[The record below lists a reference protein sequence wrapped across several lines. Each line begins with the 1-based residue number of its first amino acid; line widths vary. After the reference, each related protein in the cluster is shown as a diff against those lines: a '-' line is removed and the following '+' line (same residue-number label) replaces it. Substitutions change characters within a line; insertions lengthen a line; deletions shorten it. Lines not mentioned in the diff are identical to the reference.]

1 MRYAMM
7 LCVALATLPLRRSAD
22 ITASTCEAAVRPPHT
37 CAWNVD
43 FFTVNGAPCIVR
55 ASSSSSSA
63 SADSGAEAEE
73 EAGARARAEEEAL
86 KVQSQAKRMAA
97 ETARETAGRA
107 AGASGGPPMPPSLSN
122 SSLLSTPGSSLGIPT
137 LGDPTPPK
145 PKPVEPVKPKPKP
158 VEVVKPKPKPKPVKP
173 KIKVNL
179 KSTMRKPDT
188 QKIKAQQAAAE
199 RARQAEAKRRAALNQ
214 SLNNLDSKLSG
225 RTSVNVPQG
234 RYAAANYESLIRR
247 KYVDATIHP
256 GTISGDPVV
265 KVQLVI
271 ARNGNV
277 LSARIIG
284 ASGLASWDRAVQKAL
299 DRVKRIAPFPAGM
312 SGAKK
317 TFSLNF
323 NSRSFQ

>member
-1 MRYAMM
+1 MGR
-7 LCVALATLPLRRSAD
+7 LKRSCVVGSVVFHTLTLALLFL
-22 ITASTCEAAVRPPHT
+22 
-37 CAWNVD
+37 
-43 FFTVNGAPCIVR
+43 APII
-55 ASSSSSSA
+55 
-63 SADSGAEAEE
+63 
-73 EAGARARAEEEAL
+73 L
-86 KVQSQAKRMAA
+86 AKREEKVEVIDLIPSEIVDQIMA
-97 ETARETAGRA
+97 
-107 AGASGGPPMPPSLSN
+107 PPAPVAPP
-122 SSLLSTPGSSLGIPT
+122 TPPAPVPPAPT
-137 LGDPTPPK
+137 PPKPTPPKPKPTPPDPTPPK

-179 KSTMRKPDT
+179 NSTMRKPDT

-199 RARQAEAKRRAALNQ
+199 RARQAEAKRRAALTQ

>member
-1 MRYAMM
+1 MGR
-7 LCVALATLPLRRSAD
+7 LKRSCVVGSIVFHALTLALL
-22 ITASTCEAAVRPPHT
+22 VL
-37 CAWNVD
+37 
-43 FFTVNGAPCIVR
+43 APVLLAKR
-55 ASSSSSSA
+55 V
-63 SADSGAEAEE
+63 E
-73 EAGARARAEEEAL
+73 
-86 KVQSQAKRMAA
+86 KVQVIDLIPSEIVDQIMA
-97 ETARETAGRA
+97 
-107 AGASGGPPMPPSLSN
+107 PPAPVAPPSPP
-122 SSLLSTPGSSLGIPT
+122 TPAPT
-137 LGDPTPPK
+137 KPTPPKPTPPK
-145 PKPVEPVKPKPKP
+145 PKPKPPDPIPPKPKPKP

-179 KSTMRKPDT
+179 KSTMRQPDT
-188 QKIKAQQAAAE
+188 QKVKAQQAAAE
-199 RARQAEAKRRAALNQ
+199 RARQAEAKRQAALKQ
-214 SLNNLDSKLSG
+214 SLNKLDSKLSG

-277 LSARIIG
+277 ISARIIG
-284 ASGLASWDRAVQKAL
+284 VSGLASWDRAVQKAL

-317 TFSLNF
+317 TFNLNF

>member
-1 MRYAMM
+1 MGR
-7 LCVALATLPLRRSAD
+7 LKRSCVVGSIVFHALTLALL
-22 ITASTCEAAVRPPHT
+22 VL
-37 CAWNVD
+37 
-43 FFTVNGAPCIVR
+43 APV
-55 ASSSSSSA
+55 
-63 SADSGAEAEE
+63 
-73 EAGARARAEEEAL
+73 L
-86 KVQSQAKRMAA
+86 LAKRVEKVKVIDLIPSEIVDQIMA
-97 ETARETAGRA
+97 
-107 AGASGGPPMPPSLSN
+107 PPAPVAPPSPP
-122 SSLLSTPGSSLGIPT
+122 TPAPT
-137 LGDPTPPK
+137 KPTPPKPTPPK
-145 PKPVEPVKPKPKP
+145 PKPKPPDPIPPKPKPKP

-179 KSTMRKPDT
+179 KSTMRQPDT
-188 QKIKAQQAAAE
+188 QKVKAQQAAAE
-199 RARQAEAKRRAALNQ
+199 RARQAEAKRQAALRQ
-214 SLNNLDSKLSG
+214 SLNKLDSKLSG

-277 LSARIIG
+277 ISARIIG
-284 ASGLASWDRAVQKAL
+284 VSGLASWDRAVQKAL

-317 TFSLNF
+317 TFNLNF

>member
-1 MRYAMM
+1 MGR
-7 LCVALATLPLRRSAD
+7 LKRSCVVGSVVFHALTLALL
-22 ITASTCEAAVRPPHT
+22 VL
-37 CAWNVD
+37 
-43 FFTVNGAPCIVR
+43 APVLLAKR
-55 ASSSSSSA
+55 V
-63 SADSGAEAEE
+63 E
-73 EAGARARAEEEAL
+73 
-86 KVQSQAKRMAA
+86 KVQVIDLIPSEIVDQIMA
-97 ETARETAGRA
+97 
-107 AGASGGPPMPPSLSN
+107 PPAPVAPP
-122 SSLLSTPGSSLGIPT
+122 TPPT
-137 LGDPTPPK
+137 PAPTKPTPPKQTPPEPKPKPPDPTPP
-145 PKPVEPVKPKPKP
+145 KPKPKP

-179 KSTMRKPDT
+179 KSTMRQPDT
-188 QKIKAQQAAAE
+188 QKVKAQQAAAE
-199 RARQAEAKRRAALNQ
+199 RARQAEAKRQAALKQ
-214 SLNNLDSKLSG
+214 SLNKLDSKLSG

-277 LSARIIG
+277 ISARIIG
-284 ASGLASWDRAVQKAL
+284 ESGLASWDRAVQKAL

-317 TFSLNF
+317 TFNLNF

>member
-1 MRYAMM
+1 MGR
-7 LCVALATLPLRRSAD
+7 LKRSCVVGSVVFHTLTLALLFL
-22 ITASTCEAAVRPPHT
+22 
-37 CAWNVD
+37 
-43 FFTVNGAPCIVR
+43 APII
-55 ASSSSSSA
+55 
-63 SADSGAEAEE
+63 
-73 EAGARARAEEEAL
+73 L
-86 KVQSQAKRMAA
+86 AKREEKVEIIDLIPSEIVDQIMA
-97 ETARETAGRA
+97 
-107 AGASGGPPMPPSLSN
+107 PPAPVAPP
-122 SSLLSTPGSSLGIPT
+122 TPPAPVPPAPT
-137 LGDPTPPK
+137 PPKPTPPKPKPTPPDPTPPK

-158 VEVVKPKPKPKPVKP
+158 VEVVKPKTKPKPVKP

>member
-1 MRYAMM
+1 MGR
-7 LCVALATLPLRRSAD
+7 LKRSCVVGSVVFHTLTLALLFL
-22 ITASTCEAAVRPPHT
+22 
-37 CAWNVD
+37 
-43 FFTVNGAPCIVR
+43 APII
-55 ASSSSSSA
+55 
-63 SADSGAEAEE
+63 
-73 EAGARARAEEEAL
+73 L
-86 KVQSQAKRMAA
+86 AKREEKVEVIDLIPSEIVDQIMA
-97 ETARETAGRA
+97 
-107 AGASGGPPMPPSLSN
+107 PPAPVAPP
-122 SSLLSTPGSSLGIPT
+122 TPPT
-137 LGDPTPPK
+137 PTPPKPTPPKPTPPKPKPTPPDPTPPK

>member
-1 MRYAMM
+1 MGR
-7 LCVALATLPLRRSAD
+7 LKRSCVVGSIVFHALTLALL
-22 ITASTCEAAVRPPHT
+22 VL
-37 CAWNVD
+37 
-43 FFTVNGAPCIVR
+43 APV
-55 ASSSSSSA
+55 
-63 SADSGAEAEE
+63 
-73 EAGARARAEEEAL
+73 L
-86 KVQSQAKRMAA
+86 LAKRVEKVKVIDLIPSEIVDQIMA
-97 ETARETAGRA
+97 
-107 AGASGGPPMPPSLSN
+107 PPAPVAPPTQP
-122 SSLLSTPGSSLGIPT
+122 TPAPT
-137 LGDPTPPK
+137 KPTPPK
-145 PKPVEPVKPKPKP
+145 LTPPQPKPKPPAPTPPKPKPKP

-179 KSTMRKPDT
+179 KSTMRQPDT
-188 QKIKAQQAAAE
+188 QKVKAQQAAAE
-199 RARQAEAKRRAALNQ
+199 RARQAEAKRQAALKQ
-214 SLNNLDSKLSG
+214 SLNKLDSKLSG

-277 LSARIIG
+277 ISARIIG
-284 ASGLASWDRAVQKAL
+284 VSGLASWDRAVQKAL

-317 TFSLNF
+317 TFNLNF

>member
-1 MRYAMM
+1 MGR
-7 LCVALATLPLRRSAD
+7 LKRSCVVGSVVFHALTLALLV
-22 ITASTCEAAVRPPHT
+22 I
-37 CAWNVD
+37 
-43 FFTVNGAPCIVR
+43 APVLLAKR
-55 ASSSSSSA
+55 V
-63 SADSGAEAEE
+63 E
-73 EAGARARAEEEAL
+73 
-86 KVQSQAKRMAA
+86 KVQVIDLIPSEIVDQIMA
-97 ETARETAGRA
+97 
-107 AGASGGPPMPPSLSN
+107 PPAPVAPPTQP
-122 SSLLSTPGSSLGIPT
+122 TPAPT
-137 LGDPTPPK
+137 KPTPPK
-145 PKPVEPVKPKPKP
+145 PKPVKPKPKP

-173 KIKVNL
+173 KINVNL
-179 KSTMRKPDT
+179 KSTLRQPDT
-188 QKIKAQQAAAE
+188 QKVKAQQAAAE
-199 RARQAEAKRRAALNQ
+199 RARQAEAKRQAALKQ
-214 SLNNLDSKLSG
+214 SLNKLDSKLSG

-277 LSARIIG
+277 ISARIIG
-284 ASGLASWDRAVQKAL
+284 VSGLAIWDRAVQKAL

-317 TFSLNF
+317 TFNLNF

>member
-1 MRYAMM
+1 MGR
-7 LCVALATLPLRRSAD
+7 LKRSCVVGSVVFHALTLALL
-22 ITASTCEAAVRPPHT
+22 VL
-37 CAWNVD
+37 
-43 FFTVNGAPCIVR
+43 APVLLAKR
-55 ASSSSSSA
+55 V
-63 SADSGAEAEE
+63 E
-73 EAGARARAEEEAL
+73 
-86 KVQSQAKRMAA
+86 KVQVIDLIPSEIVDQIMA
-97 ETARETAGRA
+97 
-107 AGASGGPPMPPSLSN
+107 PPAPVAPP
-122 SSLLSTPGSSLGIPT
+122 TPPT
-137 LGDPTPPK
+137 PTPPKPTPPKPTPPK
-145 PKPVEPVKPKPKP
+145 PKPTPPDPTPPKPKPKP

-179 KSTMRKPDT
+179 KSTMRQPDT
-188 QKIKAQQAAAE
+188 QKVKAQQAAAE
-199 RARQAEAKRRAALNQ
+199 RARQAEAKRQAAVKQ

-277 LSARIIG
+277 ISARIIG
-284 ASGLASWDRAVQKAL
+284 VSGLASWDRAVQKAL

-317 TFSLNF
+317 TFNLNF

>member
-1 MRYAMM
+1 MGR
-7 LCVALATLPLRRSAD
+7 LKRSCVVGSVVFHTLTLALLFL
-22 ITASTCEAAVRPPHT
+22 
-37 CAWNVD
+37 
-43 FFTVNGAPCIVR
+43 APII
-55 ASSSSSSA
+55 
-63 SADSGAEAEE
+63 
-73 EAGARARAEEEAL
+73 L
-86 KVQSQAKRMAA
+86 AKREEKVEVIDLIPSEIVDQIMA
-97 ETARETAGRA
+97 
-107 AGASGGPPMPPSLSN
+107 PPAPVAPP
-122 SSLLSTPGSSLGIPT
+122 TPPAPVPPAPT
-137 LGDPTPPK
+137 PPKPTPPKPKPTPPDPTPPK

-179 KSTMRKPDT
+179 NPTMRKPDT

>member
-1 MRYAMM
+1 MGR
-7 LCVALATLPLRRSAD
+7 LKRSCVVGSVVFHALTLALL
-22 ITASTCEAAVRPPHT
+22 VL
-37 CAWNVD
+37 
-43 FFTVNGAPCIVR
+43 APVLLAKR
-55 ASSSSSSA
+55 V
-63 SADSGAEAEE
+63 E
-73 EAGARARAEEEAL
+73 
-86 KVQSQAKRMAA
+86 KVQVIDLIPSEIVDQIMAPP
-97 ETARETAGRA
+97 
-107 AGASGGPPMPPSLSN
+107 ASVAPPTPP
-122 SSLLSTPGSSLGIPT
+122 TPAPT
-137 LGDPTPPK
+137 KPTPPK
-145 PKPVEPVKPKPKP
+145 PKPKPPDPIPPKPKPKQ

-173 KIKVNL
+173 KINVNL
-179 KSTMRKPDT
+179 KSTLRQPDT
-188 QKIKAQQAAAE
+188 QKVKAQQAAAE
-199 RARQAEAKRRAALNQ
+199 RARQAEAKRQAALKQ
-214 SLNNLDSKLSG
+214 SLNKLDSKLSG

-277 LSARIIG
+277 ISARIIG
-284 ASGLASWDRAVQKAL
+284 VSGLASWDRAVQKAL

-317 TFSLNF
+317 TFNLNF

>member
-1 MRYAMM
+1 MGR
-7 LCVALATLPLRRSAD
+7 LKRSCVVGSIVFHALTLALL
-22 ITASTCEAAVRPPHT
+22 VL
-37 CAWNVD
+37 
-43 FFTVNGAPCIVR
+43 APV
-55 ASSSSSSA
+55 
-63 SADSGAEAEE
+63 
-73 EAGARARAEEEAL
+73 L
-86 KVQSQAKRMAA
+86 LAKRVEKVKVIDLIPSEIVDQIMA
-97 ETARETAGRA
+97 
-107 AGASGGPPMPPSLSN
+107 PPAPVAPPSPP
-122 SSLLSTPGSSLGIPT
+122 TPAPT
-137 LGDPTPPK
+137 KPTPPKPTPPK
-145 PKPVEPVKPKPKP
+145 PKPKPPDPIPPKPKPKP

-179 KSTMRKPDT
+179 KSTIRQPDT
-188 QKIKAQQAAAE
+188 QKVKAQQAAAE
-199 RARQAEAKRRAALNQ
+199 RARQAEAKRQAALKQ
-214 SLNNLDSKLSG
+214 SLNKLDSKLSG

-277 LSARIIG
+277 ISARIIG
-284 ASGLASWDRAVQKAL
+284 VSGLASWDRAVQKAL

-317 TFSLNF
+317 TFNLNF

>member
-1 MRYAMM
+1 MGR
-7 LCVALATLPLRRSAD
+7 LKRNCVVGSVVFHTLTLALLLLAPIILAKREDKVQVIDLIPSEIVDQIMAPPAPVAPPTLP
-22 ITASTCEAAVRPPHT
+22 T
-37 CAWNVD
+37 
-43 FFTVNGAPCIVR
+43 
-55 ASSSSSSA
+55 
-63 SADSGAEAEE
+63 
-73 EAGARARAEEEAL
+73 
-86 KVQSQAKRMAA
+86 
-97 ETARETAGRA
+97 
-107 AGASGGPPMPPSLSN
+107 
-122 SSLLSTPGSSLGIPT
+122 
-137 LGDPTPPK
+137 PTPPK
-145 PKPVEPVKPKPKP
+145 PTPAKPTPAKPTPPDSVPPKPKPAEPVKPKPKP
-158 VEVVKPKPKPKPVKP
+158 VKVVKLKPKPSKP

-179 KSTMRKPDT
+179 NSTVRRPDT

-199 RARQAEAKRRAALNQ
+199 HARKAGAKRRAALNE

-277 LSARIIG
+277 LSARIID
-284 ASGLASWDRAVQKAL
+284 ASGLTSWDRAVQKAL

-317 TFSLNF
+317 TFTLNF

>member
-1 MRYAMM
+1 MGR
-7 LCVALATLPLRRSAD
+7 LKRSCVVGSVVFHALTLALL
-22 ITASTCEAAVRPPHT
+22 VL
-37 CAWNVD
+37 
-43 FFTVNGAPCIVR
+43 APVLLAKR
-55 ASSSSSSA
+55 V
-63 SADSGAEAEE
+63 E
-73 EAGARARAEEEAL
+73 
-86 KVQSQAKRMAA
+86 KVQVIDLIPSEIVDQIMA
-97 ETARETAGRA
+97 
-107 AGASGGPPMPPSLSN
+107 PPAPVAPP
-122 SSLLSTPGSSLGIPT
+122 TPPT
-137 LGDPTPPK
+137 PAPTKPTPPK
-145 PKPVEPVKPKPKP
+145 PKPKPPDPIPPKPKPKQ

-173 KIKVNL
+173 KINVNL
-179 KSTMRKPDT
+179 KSTLRQPDT
-188 QKIKAQQAAAE
+188 QKVKAQQAAAE
-199 RARQAEAKRRAALNQ
+199 RARQAEAKRQAALKQ
-214 SLNNLDSKLSG
+214 SLNKLDSKLSG

-277 LSARIIG
+277 ISARIIG
-284 ASGLASWDRAVQKAL
+284 VSGLASWDRAVQKAL

-317 TFSLNF
+317 TFNLNF

>member
-1 MRYAMM
+1 MGR
-7 LCVALATLPLRRSAD
+7 LKRSCVVGSVVFHALTLALL
-22 ITASTCEAAVRPPHT
+22 VL
-37 CAWNVD
+37 
-43 FFTVNGAPCIVR
+43 APVLLAKR
-55 ASSSSSSA
+55 V
-63 SADSGAEAEE
+63 E
-73 EAGARARAEEEAL
+73 
-86 KVQSQAKRMAA
+86 KVQVIDLIPSEIVDQIMA
-97 ETARETAGRA
+97 
-107 AGASGGPPMPPSLSN
+107 PPAPVAPP
-122 SSLLSTPGSSLGIPT
+122 TPPT
-137 LGDPTPPK
+137 PAPTKPTPPKQTPPEPKPKPPDPTPP
-145 PKPVEPVKPKPKP
+145 KPKPKP
-158 VEVVKPKPKPKPVKP
+158 VEVVKPKPKPKPIRP

-179 KSTMRKPDT
+179 KSTMRQPDT
-188 QKIKAQQAAAE
+188 QKVKAQQAAAE
-199 RARQAEAKRRAALNQ
+199 RARQAEAKRQAALKQ

-234 RYAAANYESLIRR
+234 RYASANYESLIRR

-277 LSARIIG
+277 ISARIIG
-284 ASGLASWDRAVQKAL
+284 VSGLASWDRAVQKAL

-317 TFSLNF
+317 TFNLNF

>member
-1 MRYAMM
+1 MGR
-7 LCVALATLPLRRSAD
+7 LKRNCVVGSVVFHTLTLALLLL
-22 ITASTCEAAVRPPHT
+22 
-37 CAWNVD
+37 
-43 FFTVNGAPCIVR
+43 APIILAKR
-55 ASSSSSSA
+55 E
-63 SADSGAEAEE
+63 D
-73 EAGARARAEEEAL
+73 
-86 KVQSQAKRMAA
+86 KVQVIDLIPSEIVDQIMA
-97 ETARETAGRA
+97 
-107 AGASGGPPMPPSLSN
+107 PPAPVAPP
-122 SSLLSTPGSSLGIPT
+122 TPPT
-137 LGDPTPPK
+137 PTPPKPTPPKPTPPK
-145 PKPVEPVKPKPKP
+145 PKPTPPDPVPPKPKPAEPVKPKPKP
-158 VEVVKPKPKPKPVKP
+158 VKVVKPKPKPSKP

-179 KSTMRKPDT
+179 SSTIRQPDT

-199 RARQAEAKRRAALNQ
+199 RARKAEAKRRAALNE

-265 KVQLVI
+265 KVRLVI
-271 ARNGNV
+271 ARSGNV
-277 LSARIIG
+277 ISARIIG
-284 ASGLASWDRAVQKAL
+284 TSGLASWDRAVQKAL

-317 TFSLNF
+317 TFNLNF

>member
-1 MRYAMM
+1 MGR
-7 LCVALATLPLRRSAD
+7 LKRSCVVGSVVFHTLTLALLFL
-22 ITASTCEAAVRPPHT
+22 
-37 CAWNVD
+37 
-43 FFTVNGAPCIVR
+43 APII
-55 ASSSSSSA
+55 
-63 SADSGAEAEE
+63 
-73 EAGARARAEEEAL
+73 L
-86 KVQSQAKRMAA
+86 AKREEKVEVIDLIPSEIVDQIMA
-97 ETARETAGRA
+97 
-107 AGASGGPPMPPSLSN
+107 PPAPVAPP
-122 SSLLSTPGSSLGIPT
+122 TPPALVPPAPT
-137 LGDPTPPK
+137 PPKPTPPKPKPTPPDPTPPK

-179 KSTMRKPDT
+179 NSTMRKPDT

-199 RARQAEAKRRAALNQ
+199 RARQAEAKRRAALTQ

-247 KYVDATIHP
+247 KYLDATIHP

>member
-1 MRYAMM
+1 MGR
-7 LCVALATLPLRRSAD
+7 LKRSCVVGSVVFHALTLALL
-22 ITASTCEAAVRPPHT
+22 VL
-37 CAWNVD
+37 
-43 FFTVNGAPCIVR
+43 APGLLAKRV
-55 ASSSSSSA
+55 
-63 SADSGAEAEE
+63 E
-73 EAGARARAEEEAL
+73 
-86 KVQSQAKRMAA
+86 KVQVIDLIPSEIVDQIMA
-97 ETARETAGRA
+97 
-107 AGASGGPPMPPSLSN
+107 PPAPVAPP
-122 SSLLSTPGSSLGIPT
+122 TPPT
-137 LGDPTPPK
+137 PAPTKATPPK
-145 PKPVEPVKPKPKP
+145 PKPTPPDPTPPKPKPKP

-179 KSTMRKPDT
+179 KSTMRQPDT
-188 QKIKAQQAAAE
+188 QKVKAQQAAAE
-199 RARQAEAKRRAALNQ
+199 RARQAEAKRQTALKQ
-214 SLNNLDSKLSG
+214 SLNKLDSKLSG

-247 KYVDATIHP
+247 KYVAATIHP

-277 LSARIIG
+277 ISARIIG
-284 ASGLASWDRAVQKAL
+284 VSGLASWDRAVQKAL

-317 TFSLNF
+317 TFNLNF

>member
-1 MRYAMM
+1 MGR
-7 LCVALATLPLRRSAD
+7 LKRSCVVGSVVFHALTLALL
-22 ITASTCEAAVRPPHT
+22 VL
-37 CAWNVD
+37 
-43 FFTVNGAPCIVR
+43 APVLLAKR
-55 ASSSSSSA
+55 V
-63 SADSGAEAEE
+63 E
-73 EAGARARAEEEAL
+73 
-86 KVQSQAKRMAA
+86 KVQVIDLIPSEIVDQIMA
-97 ETARETAGRA
+97 
-107 AGASGGPPMPPSLSN
+107 PPAPVAPP
-122 SSLLSTPGSSLGIPT
+122 TPPT
-137 LGDPTPPK
+137 PTPPKPKPTPPDPTPPK
-145 PKPVEPVKPKPKP
+145 PKPVKPKPKP

-179 KSTMRKPDT
+179 NSTMRQPDT
-188 QKIKAQQAAAE
+188 QKVKAQQAAAE
-199 RARQAEAKRRAALNQ
+199 RARQAEAKRQAALKQ

-277 LSARIIG
+277 ISARIIG
-284 ASGLASWDRAVQKAL
+284 VSGLASWDRAVQKAL
-299 DRVKRIAPFPAGM
+299 DRVKRIAPFPAEM

-317 TFSLNF
+317 TFNLNF

>member
-1 MRYAMM
+1 MGR
-7 LCVALATLPLRRSAD
+7 LKRSCVVGSVVFHTLTLALLFL
-22 ITASTCEAAVRPPHT
+22 
-37 CAWNVD
+37 
-43 FFTVNGAPCIVR
+43 APII
-55 ASSSSSSA
+55 
-63 SADSGAEAEE
+63 
-73 EAGARARAEEEAL
+73 L
-86 KVQSQAKRMAA
+86 AKREEKVEVIDLIPSEIVDQIMA
-97 ETARETAGRA
+97 
-107 AGASGGPPMPPSLSN
+107 PPAPVAPP
-122 SSLLSTPGSSLGIPT
+122 TPPAPVPPAPT
-137 LGDPTPPK
+137 TPKPSPPKPKPTPPDPTPPK

>member
-1 MRYAMM
+1 MGR
-7 LCVALATLPLRRSAD
+7 LKRSCVVGSVVFHALTLALL
-22 ITASTCEAAVRPPHT
+22 VL
-37 CAWNVD
+37 
-43 FFTVNGAPCIVR
+43 APVLLAKR
-55 ASSSSSSA
+55 V
-63 SADSGAEAEE
+63 E
-73 EAGARARAEEEAL
+73 
-86 KVQSQAKRMAA
+86 KVQVIDLIPSEIVDQIMA
-97 ETARETAGRA
+97 
-107 AGASGGPPMPPSLSN
+107 PPAPVAPP
-122 SSLLSTPGSSLGIPT
+122 TPPT
-137 LGDPTPPK
+137 PAPTKPTPPKQTPPEPKPKPPDPTPP
-145 PKPVEPVKPKPKP
+145 KPKPKP

-179 KSTMRKPDT
+179 NSTMRQPDT
-188 QKIKAQQAAAE
+188 QKVKAQQAAAE
-199 RARQAEAKRRAALNQ
+199 RARQAEAKRQAALKQ

-277 LSARIIG
+277 ISARIIG
-284 ASGLASWDRAVQKAL
+284 VSGLASWDRAVQKAL

-317 TFSLNF
+317 TFNLNF

>member
-1 MRYAMM
+1 MGR
-7 LCVALATLPLRRSAD
+7 LKRSCVVGSVVFHALTLALL
-22 ITASTCEAAVRPPHT
+22 VL
-37 CAWNVD
+37 
-43 FFTVNGAPCIVR
+43 APVLLAKR
-55 ASSSSSSA
+55 V
-63 SADSGAEAEE
+63 E
-73 EAGARARAEEEAL
+73 
-86 KVQSQAKRMAA
+86 KVQVIDLIPSEIVDQIMA
-97 ETARETAGRA
+97 
-107 AGASGGPPMPPSLSN
+107 PPAPVAPP
-122 SSLLSTPGSSLGIPT
+122 TPPT
-137 LGDPTPPK
+137 PAPTKPTPPK
-145 PKPVEPVKPKPKP
+145 PTPPEPKPKPPDPTPPKPKPKP

-179 KSTMRKPDT
+179 NSTMRQPDT
-188 QKIKAQQAAAE
+188 QKVKAQQAAAE
-199 RARQAEAKRRAALNQ
+199 RARQAEAKRQAALKQ
-214 SLNNLDSKLSG
+214 SLNKLDSKLSG

-277 LSARIIG
+277 ISARIIG
-284 ASGLASWDRAVQKAL
+284 VSGLASWDRAVQKAL

-317 TFSLNF
+317 TFNLNF

>member
-1 MRYAMM
+1 MGR
-7 LCVALATLPLRRSAD
+7 LKRSCVVGSVVFHALTLALL
-22 ITASTCEAAVRPPHT
+22 VL
-37 CAWNVD
+37 
-43 FFTVNGAPCIVR
+43 APVLLAKR
-55 ASSSSSSA
+55 V
-63 SADSGAEAEE
+63 E
-73 EAGARARAEEEAL
+73 
-86 KVQSQAKRMAA
+86 KVQVIDLIPSEIVDQIMA
-97 ETARETAGRA
+97 
-107 AGASGGPPMPPSLSN
+107 PPAPVAPP
-122 SSLLSTPGSSLGIPT
+122 TPPT
-137 LGDPTPPK
+137 PPKPKPTPPDPTPPK
-145 PKPVEPVKPKPKP
+145 PKPVKPKPKP

-179 KSTMRKPDT
+179 NSTMRQPDT
-188 QKIKAQQAAAE
+188 QKVKAQQAAAE
-199 RARQAEAKRRAALNQ
+199 RARQAEAKRQAALKQ
-214 SLNNLDSKLSG
+214 SLNKLDSKLSG

-277 LSARIIG
+277 ISARIIG
-284 ASGLASWDRAVQKAL
+284 VSGLASWDRAVQKAL

-317 TFSLNF
+317 TFNLNF